1 MPTFDDVLEEVGGF
15 GLYQKITFFWVCL
28 TSAMFSYLYVGF
40 VFLAVTPDH
49 WCRSPGVSALREKC
63 NWSLEQEKNFTL
75 PAGRAGS
82 SPYSQCERFDVDW
95 NSSSVSCENPLPFS
109 WNRSQD
115 LPLTRCRDGW
125 VFENGSI
132 SSIVTEFELVCSDAW
147 KVDLTQACL
156 NLGFMVGTII
166 MGYSADMFGRKFS
179 FLSATLVTAVVGLI
193 VAFLPNYTWFVIF
206 RTFQGVFSKGCW
218 LCAYVFITELVGPE
232 YRRTVGILYQV
243 CYSTGMMLLPA
254 VAYLIPDWRNL
265 QLATTIPNFLFL
277 AYYWLIPESPRWL
290 LSQNKNA
297 QAMDVVHKMAKRN
310 GKSLSQKYEKVAEN
324 TEDLGRPS
332 FVDLVRTPQIRK
344 HTLILMYNWFA
355 CALVYQGLVM
365 RLGTLGGNIY
375 LDFFISGAVE
385 IPAAML
391 ILLVIERIGRRLP
404 FATGGLL
411 SGASCLIA
419 AFIPESVSW
428 LATAIAFVGKLGIT
442 MSFEMVVFVN
452 AELYPTF
459 IRNLGVSVCSAL
471 CDIGGIVSPFIV
483 YRLADVWAGLP
494 LVVFGVVG
502 LVSGGLVLLLPE
514 TKGLTLPDTIEEIE
528 NIGRQ
533 KRKVAKT
540 SYQQVILQTADAKDP
555 ASTKMAVEV

>member
-15 GLYQKITFFWVCL
+15 GLYQKIVFFLVCL
-28 TSAMFSYLYVGF
+28 ISAMFSYLYVGF

-49 WCRSPGVSALREKC
+49 WCRSPGVSALRAKC

-82 SPYSQCERFDVDW
+82 SPYSQCERFDIDW

-109 WNRSQD
+109 WNNSRD

-166 MGYSADMFGRKFS
+166 MGYAADMFGRKFS

-193 VAFLPNYTWFVIF
+193 VGFLPNYTWFVIF

-218 LCAYVFITELVGPE
+218 LCAYVYITELVGLE

-277 AYYWLIPESPRWL
+277 AYYWIIPESPRWL

-297 QAMDVVHKMAKRN
+297 QAMDVVQKMAKMN
-310 GKSLSQKYEKVAEN
+310 GSSLSQKYEKVEEN

-385 IPAAML
+385 IPAAIL

-404 FATGGLL
+404 FATGGLV

-442 MSFEMVVFVN
+442 ISFEMVVFVN

-459 IRNLGVSVCSAL
+459 IRNLGVSVCSTL

-494 LVVFGVVG
+494 LVVFGVIG
-502 LVSGGLVLLLPE
+502 LISGGLVLLLPE
-514 TKGLTLPDTIEEIE
+514 TKGLTLPDTIEDIE
-528 NIGRQ
+528 NISR
-533 KRKVAKT
+533 
-540 SYQQVILQTADAKDP
+540 
-555 ASTKMAVEV
+555 

>member
-15 GLYQKITFFWVCL
+15 GLYQKFIFFLVCL

-49 WCRSPGVSALREKC
+49 WCRSPGVAELRQKC
-63 NWSLEQEKNFTL
+63 NWSLDEEKNYTL
-75 PAGRAGS
+75 PAGRPGTS
-82 SPYSQCERFDVDW
+82 LYSQCERLDLDW
-95 NSSSVSCENPLPFS
+95 NSSSISCDNPLPFA
-109 WNRSQD
+109 WNHSRD
-115 LPLTRCRDGW
+115 LPVTTCQDGW
-125 VFENGSI
+125 EFENGSV
-132 SSIVTEFELVCSDAW
+132 SSIVTEFELVCADAW

-156 NLGFMVGTII
+156 NLGFMLGTIV
-166 MGYSADMFGRKFS
+166 MGYAADMFGRKFS
-179 FLSATLVTAVVGLI
+179 FLSATFVTSVVGLI
-193 VAFLPNYTWFVIF
+193 VVFLPNYTWFVIF

-218 LCAYVFITELVGPE
+218 LCAYVFITELVGLE

-243 CYSTGMMLLPA
+243 CYSTGMMILPA
-254 VAYLIPDWRNL
+254 VAYFIPDWRNL

-277 AYYWLIPESPRWL
+277 TYYWLIPESPRWL
-290 LSQNKNA
+290 LSQNKNS
-297 QAMDVVHKMAKRN
+297 QAMTVIHKMAKVN
-310 GKSLSQKYEKVAEN
+310 GGSLLQKYEKVEESS
-324 TEDLGRPS
+324 EDLGRPS

-385 IPAAML
+385 IPAAIL

-442 MSFEMVVFVN
+442 ISFEMVVFMN

-471 CDIGGIVSPFIV
+471 CDIGGIVAPFVV
-483 YRLADVWAGLP
+483 YRLADIWTGLP
-494 LVVFGVVG
+494 LVVFGVIG
-502 LVSGGLVLLLPE
+502 LISGGLVLLLPE

-528 NIGRQ
+528 NISRVV
-533 KRKVAKT
+533 R
-540 SYQQVILQTADAKDP
+540 I
-555 ASTKMAVEV
+555 